1 MENNFLLPSTTSS
14 AQEVSENTKKPNGK
28 RKYASS
34 SKENAKNTEDNSSGE
49 IRVNNYEEV
58 RRSKSKKLK
67 GLSLERAD
75 QLRIKAN
82 QQSLLLGGTW
92 ERERQRILNEALH
105 VLKRM
110 DIPLFP
116 NVSGNKV
123 GSKCHTVKNAT
134 AYIIHMM
141 RQIEEHDRTHGVSAH
156 LHQQSQLHQQRLQ
169 KQLEAM
175 QQEELQY
182 QLQQQQLYQEM
193 LLQQSPQQQN
203 HKQQNPQDS
212 QQKQIQTPESQP
224 RLCQQLDSQ
233 LNLHHQQ
240 SHVKLEPQHLKLDQ
254 QQQTQELQLHCDLQ
268 QQMLHQTPQFDH
280 KPQLNQEQQQQQLL
294 FQQLQKTLHHQP
306 QIQSQQHRSDQHI
319 PPLLKHKQSQLL
331 QHQKQKPQYEPK
343 QEHLYPQ
350 VQAQQPRQP
359 KLGLLLMAQQNQQQ
373 AQLIQHFGK
382 YHKPETYS
390 FDVPKQHGSLQLTPR
405 FNSKDLP
412 GLRHQVLPMRPNE
425 QVKSIYP
432 HPYSQWKTNHL
443 VHPTFTLQHN
453 PTPSTQP
460 RQTWTPVPEGNFVA
474 QLNPMNQAQCSKGKP
489 KCNAKSTKTKETSQA
504 TENTEPFARQLQSS
518 TLCTENN
525 ISKQKRISGNT
536 INFTAFSGS
545 GNHAGVN
552 SKKNLRIAFN
562 DKTNIVLNENN
573 LSAFSAPTFD
583 LCYPTADP
591 RASCST
597 SSDISRATER
607 HAHDANKEHP
617 NSDIETTDWL
627 LDFVSVDQYFE
638 SLQN

>member
-1 MENNFLLPSTTSS
+1 MENNFLLPSTSSS

-34 SKENAKNTEDNSSGE
+34 SKENAKNAEDNSSGE

-82 QQSLLLGGTW
+82 QQ

-233 LNLHHQQ
+233 PNLHQQ
-240 SHVKLEPQHLKLDQ
+240 SHVKLEPQQHLQLDQ

-268 QQMLHQTPQFDH
+268 QQMLHQPPQFDH

-294 FQQLQKTLHHQP
+294 FQQLQ
-306 QIQSQQHRSDQHI
+306 IQSQQNRSDQHI

-331 QHQKQKPQYEPK
+331 QHQQQKPQYEPK

-350 VQAQQPRQP
+350 VQAHQPRQP
-359 KLGLLLMAQQNQQQ
+359 KLGILSMAQQNQQQ

-390 FDVPKQHGSLQLTPR
+390 FDVPKQHGSLELTPR
-405 FNSKDLP
+405 FNSKDLA
-412 GLRHQVLPMRPNE
+412 GLQDQVLPMRPNE
-425 QVKSIYP
+425 HVKSIYP
-432 HPYSQWKTNHL
+432 HPYSQWETNHL
-443 VHPTFTLQHN
+443 AHPTFTLQHN
-453 PTPSTQP
+453 PTPSAQP
-460 RQTWTPVPEGNFVA
+460 RQTLTPVPEGNFMT
-474 QLNPMNQAQCSKGKP
+474 QLNPMNQAQCSKREP
-489 KCNAKSTKTKETSQA
+489 KCKAKSTKTKIISQA

-525 ISKQKRISGNT
+525 ISKQKRISGDT
-536 INFTAFSGS
+536 INFTASSGP
-545 GNHAGVN
+545 GNRAGVN
-552 SKKNLRIAFN
+552 SKKKLRIAFH
-562 DKTNIVLNENN
+562 DKTNIVLNESN
-573 LSAFSAPTFD
+573 LSAFSAPTFN

-597 SSDISRATER
+597 SSDNVCSSRSISYISRGTER
-607 HAHDANKEHP
+607 NVHDANKKNQ
-617 NSDIETTDWL
+617 NSVTETTDWL
-627 LDFVSVDQYFE
+627 LDSISVDQYFE
-638 SLQN
+638 SLEN

>member
-1 MENNFLLPSTTSS
+1 MELDGIQPAKTSHQCCK
-14 AQEVSENTKKPNGK
+14 AGTVLKPT
-28 RKYASS
+28 RK
-34 SKENAKNTEDNSSGE
+34 EQSGQ
-49 IRVNNYEEV
+49 IQANLEE
-58 RRSKSKKLK
+58 
-67 GLSLERAD
+67 
-75 QLRIKAN
+75 
-82 QQSLLLGGTW
+82 

-203 HKQQNPQDS
+203 HKQQNPHDS

-224 RLCQQLDSQ
+224 RLCEQLDSQ
-233 LNLHHQQ
+233 PNLHHQQ
-240 SHVKLEPQHLKLDQ
+240 SHVKLEPQQHLQLDQ

-268 QQMLHQTPQFDH
+268 QHMLHQPPQFNH

-294 FQQLQKTLHHQP
+294 FQQL

-331 QHQKQKPQYEPK
+331 QHQQQKPQYEPK

-350 VQAQQPRQP
+350 VQAHQPQQS
-359 KLGLLLMAQQNQQQ
+359 KLGILSMAQQNQQQ
-373 AQLIQHFGK
+373 PQLIQHFGK

-390 FDVPKQHGSLQLTPR
+390 YDVPKQHGSLELTSR
-405 FNSKDLP
+405 FNSKDLAS
-412 GLRHQVLPMRPNE
+412 LRDQ
-425 QVKSIYP
+425 K
-432 HPYSQWKTNHL
+432 W
-443 VHPTFTLQHN
+443 N
-453 PTPSTQP
+453 P
-460 RQTWTPVPEGNFVA
+460 VA
-474 QLNPMNQAQCSKGKP
+474 
-489 KCNAKSTKTKETSQA
+489 
-504 TENTEPFARQLQSS
+504 
-518 TLCTENN
+518 
-525 ISKQKRISGNT
+525 
-536 INFTAFSGS
+536 
-545 GNHAGVN
+545 
-552 SKKNLRIAFN
+552 
-562 DKTNIVLNENN
+562 N
-573 LSAFSAPTFD
+573 LSS
-583 LCYPTADP
+583 
-591 RASCST
+591 
-597 SSDISRATER
+597 
-607 HAHDANKEHP
+607 
-617 NSDIETTDWL
+617 
-627 LDFVSVDQYFE
+627 Q
-638 SLQN
+638 

>member
-1 MENNFLLPSTTSS
+1 
-14 AQEVSENTKKPNGK
+14 
-28 RKYASS
+28 
-34 SKENAKNTEDNSSGE
+34 
-49 IRVNNYEEV
+49 
-58 RRSKSKKLK
+58 
-67 GLSLERAD
+67 
-75 QLRIKAN
+75 
-82 QQSLLLGGTW
+82 
-92 ERERQRILNEALH
+92 ERERQRILNEALN

-203 HKQQNPQDS
+203 HKQQNPQDF
-212 QQKQIQTPESQP
+212 QQKQIQTPESQL

-233 LNLHHQQ
+233 PNLHHQQ
-240 SHVKLEPQHLKLDQ
+240 SYVKLEPQQQLQLDQ
-254 QQQTQELQLHCDLQ
+254 QQQTQELQIHCYLQ
-268 QQMLHQTPQFDH
+268 KQILHQPPQFDH

-294 FQQLQKTLHHQP
+294 FQQLQKTHHHQP
-306 QIQSQQHRSDQHI
+306 QIQTQQHRFDQHI
-319 PPLLKHKQSQLL
+319 PPLLKHKQSQLS
-331 QHQKQKPQYEPK
+331 QHQQQKPQYEPK

-359 KLGLLLMAQQNQQQ
+359 KLGLLSMAQQKQQQ
-373 AQLIQHFGK
+373 AQLIEHFGK
-382 YHKPETYS
+382 YHTPETYS
-390 FDVPKQHGSLQLTPR
+390 FDVPKQHGSIELTPR
-405 FNSKDLP
+405 FNSCDLP
-412 GLRHQVLPMRPNE
+412 GLRDQVLLPIRPNE

-432 HPYSQWKTNHL
+432 HLYSQWETNHL
-443 VHPTFTLQHN
+443 AHPTFTLQHN

-460 RQTWTPVPEGNFVA
+460 RQTLTPVPEGNFVA
-474 QLNPMNQAQCSKGKP
+474 QLNPMNQAQCLKSKP
-489 KCNAKSTKTKETSQA
+489 KCKANSTKTKIISQA
-504 TENTEPFARQLQSS
+504 TENTAPFARQLQSS

-536 INFTAFSGS
+536 INFTASSGT
-545 GNHAGVN
+545 GNRAGVN
-552 SKKNLRIAFN
+552 SKKKLRIAFH
-562 DKTNIVLNENN
+562 DKTNIVLNESN

-597 SSDISRATER
+597 SNDNVCSSQSMSYISRATER
-607 HAHDANKEHP
+607 HVHDANKEHP
-617 NSDIETTDWL
+617 NSDTEKTDWL
-627 LDFVSVDQYFE
+627 LDSVSVDQYFE